1 MTNQNKKKIKK
12 RSIYPLHNWME
23 IIIAVEKQD
32 TNLHNVDSRTSQ
44 RTNGQSTRKSKV
56 TLNRVD
62 WKQNLQIH
70 HHQKNQTQTKR
81 KQKTTRRN
89 MDGMEST
96 INSTSLET

>member
-1 MTNQNKKKIKK
+1 MTNQDKKKIKK

-23 IIIAVEKQD
+23 SVIAVEKQD

-44 RTNGQSTRKSKV
+44 RTNGQSTRKSKAM
-56 TLNRVD
+56 LKRVD
-62 WKQNLQIH
+62 WKQNLLIY
-70 HHQKNQTQTKR
+70 HHQKNQIQLKR

-96 INSTSLET
+96 INSTNPET